1 MPPLILGQRVQR
13 CLGLAPCRQNAR
25 DRLQAERAVLHGPLQ
40 RRQDIRSRIGRCQR
54 QDAFRLVLTG
64 AGTGQQALQEVSARW
79 AELRIPRREVFQAL
93 LGITGWLM
101 VRAVTP
107 LADDAP
113 GEESM
118 ACRGAER

>member
-1 MPPLILGQRVQR
+1 
-13 CLGLAPCRQNAR
+13 
-25 DRLQAERAVLHGPLQ
+25 
-40 RRQDIRSRIGRCQR
+40 
-54 QDAFRLVLTG
+54 RLVLTG
-64 AGTGQQALQEVSARW
+64 AGTGQQALQEASARW

-93 LGITGWLM
+93 LGITGWLV

-118 ACRGAER
+118 ACRGAERGVVDGQLVLGHPHRHGLAQQPPGRRVEVLPVDHEPLGIDGPVDDL